1 MKRTKII
8 AIVVILLGIIGLV
21 WIFTKGDAEQQVS
34 RLDAVDTAGEFYRDW
49 LKAAQTPTDAE
60 PSLKTLAKS
69 PILSKLLREKI
80 ENAQKN
86 SENTTDPVLCQTTVP
101 EDISMRRVYTTEDE
115 VQILVTSKNKD
126 VTDQAS
132 VTLRGYNGGWYID
145 DIQCSLGEY
154 APEREFSFEKTGFLI
169 KNSIPKP
176 YNPENWHL
184 VFEENGEQ
192 GHVVPLF
199 FDSESQCTNLDG
211 NKSVCKSEQFT
222 EATKVSIRAQMTER
236 GASVKQL
243 EFVK

>member
-1 MKRTKII
+1 MKKGKII
-8 AIVVILLGIIGLV
+8 AVIIILLAVLSLV
-21 WIFTKGDAEQQVS
+21 FLLNKNDEQQVS
-34 RLDAVDTAGEFYRDW
+34 KLDAVDTTKEFYEAW
-49 LKAAQTPTDAE
+49 LKAIQKPAE
-60 PSLKTLAKS
+60 ADPNIETLAKS
-69 PILSKLLREKI
+69 PILSKSLKTKI
-80 ENAQKN
+80 ASAQKD
-86 SENTTDPVLCQTTVP
+86 SENKVDPVLCQNTTP
-101 EDISMRRVYTTEDE
+101 EEISTRRVYAVEEE
-115 VQILVTSKNKD
+115 VQILVTSKDKT
-126 VTDQAS
+126 VTNQAA
-132 VTLRGYNGGWYID
+132 VTLRKHNEGWYID
-145 DIQCSLGEY
+145 DIQCSLGEF
-154 APEREFSFEKTGFLI
+154 APEKEFSFEKTGFLI